1 MTQERKIIA
10 YNAGG
15 QRVKEID
22 LEEQTK
28 ILDFIKTLSG
38 NDLGAFFIYEE
49 GFLAND
55 VHIPQRLDY

>member
-1 MTQERKIIA
+1 MNQERKIIA

-15 QRVKEID
+15 NRVKEID
-22 LEEQTK
+22 LEDQTK

-49 GFLAND
+49 GFLSETI
-55 VHIPQRLDY
+55 HIPERLN